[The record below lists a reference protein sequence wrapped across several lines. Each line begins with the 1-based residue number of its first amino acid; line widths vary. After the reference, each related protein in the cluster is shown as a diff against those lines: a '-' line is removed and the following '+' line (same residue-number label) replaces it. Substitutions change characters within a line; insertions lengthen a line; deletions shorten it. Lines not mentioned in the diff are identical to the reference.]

1 MRKILHKREV
11 VSDRWRYAGEPGDG
25 PVLLTLA
32 EAQAATVAHAGALPA
47 GSGVVLAPGEEPAAL
62 LAQIARLALLV
73 VRFEKAG
80 EGRGFSIGQSLRQQ
94 YGYAGALRA
103 AGAFVKRDQLFLLAR
118 CGFDEFELAAGEDP
132 AVALGDLDR
141 YSVAY
146 QPASDL
152 LVQPRSRSL

>member
-1 MRKILHKREV
+1 MRKILHGREV
-11 VSDRWRYAGEPGDG
+11 VADRWRYAGEPGDG

-32 EAQAATVAHAGALPA
+32 EALAAVQAGGGWLPA

-62 LAQIARLALLV
+62 LPQLARLALLV
-73 VRFEKAG
+73 VRFEKPG

-94 YGYAGALRA
+94 NGFAGALRA
-103 AGAFVKRDQLFLLAR
+103 AGAAVKRDQLFLLAR

-132 AVALGDLDR
+132 EVALGHLDR

-152 LVQPRSRSL
+152 LVHPQLRSH